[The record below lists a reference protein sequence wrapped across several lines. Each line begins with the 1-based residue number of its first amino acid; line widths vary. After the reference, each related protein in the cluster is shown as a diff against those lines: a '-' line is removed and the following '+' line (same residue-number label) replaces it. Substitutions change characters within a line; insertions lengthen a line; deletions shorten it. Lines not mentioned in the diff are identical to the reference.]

1 MVSGFLVVSC
11 SFVVSSSPFVVS
23 GDLVVSS
30 VFSDVLS
37 GDLPLSLSVTGEF
50 VSVSTPVLSVFSVTV
65 GLFVCISS
73 VTLTL
78 SEELLASV
86 SGVALPKINLS
97 RHPERMQT
105 AAMTIIN
112 ITANAAMYAL

>member
-1 MVSGFLVVSC
+1 M
-11 SFVVSSSPFVVS
+11 
-23 GDLVVSS
+23 
-30 VFSDVLS
+30 
-37 GDLPLSLSVTGEF
+37 
-50 VSVSTPVLSVFSVTV
+50 
-65 GLFVCISS
+65 
-73 VTLTL
+73 L

-86 SGVALPKINLS
+86 SGVVLPKINLS